1 MDKELARGES
11 AVDNIE
17 RRLSGGR
24 ERSSNV
30 PCGRVLGLSQ
40 CAFPF
45 LALVELCLEYVY
57 SRRVTVSAGAGQ
69 PRKEEQRA
77 ARSGRAL
84 TLPKADVRQT
94 FQPANGRHLLG

>member
-1 MDKELARGES
+1 M
-11 AVDNIE
+11 DNIE

-24 ERSSNV
+24 EISSDV
-30 PCGRVLGLSQ
+30 PCGQVLGLSQ
-40 CAFPF
+40 CVFPF
-45 LALVELCLEYVY
+45 LALVELCLAYAY
-57 SRRVTVSAGAGQ
+57 SGMVAVSAGAGQ

-94 FQPANGRHLLG
+94 FQPANERHLLG